1 MLVTAATGSLLSF
14 FVFWLGF
21 HEPIKAHTGPNGGTF
36 YVAPIYMTG
45 CLIGMMGLVAAQ
57 QKAQRRK
64 AQQTSRQ
71 TAARRDSQE
80 NEQRRMSDWLETGWL
95 DEGKEA
101 PREIADKSPSYSYS
115 AASAN
120 PPGSSAE
127 ATEEREET
135 EWRASTAAED
145 DDTGKGGSQGQ
156 DLLHPVWRRHTGQS
170 AGLLDEDNKGHPPDT
185 AAALRRMVLG
195 YTAAFVSGVF
205 SALQVRVLC

>member
-1 MLVTAATGSLLSF
+1 VLVTAATGSLLSF

-36 YVAPIYMTG
+36 YVAPVYMTG

-57 QKAQRRK
+57 QKA
-64 AQQTSRQ
+64 RQ
-71 TAARRDSQE
+71 AAARRGSQE

-101 PREIADKSPSYSYS
+101 PREITNKSPSYSHS

-120 PPGSSAE
+120 PRSAE
-127 ATEEREET
+127 GNEENEET

-145 DDTGKGGSQGQ
+145 DTTKGSQGQ
-156 DLLHPVWRRHTGQS
+156 ELLHPVWRRHTGQL
-170 AGLLDEDNKGHPPDT
+170 AGSLDEDNKGHPPDT
-185 AAALRRMVLG
+185 AATLRRMVLG

-205 SALQVRVLC
+205 SALQV